1 VSQLLRTLGIV
12 LVLGGLGHSLG
23 VIHLYVTQGVPD
35 ANRVLLDAWVAEAQI
50 LGGGLYVAAFRA
62 MRAGSAWRGLSL
74 AGALTIVAYAV
85 PFIPVLF
92 VRAPLIFR
100 IPPIVYV
107 LLSVFIAV
115 RVARATRVDSQPHAG
130 ADVKRR
136 SNKDLQPAAA
146 GSNPEPPR
154 LTSGR

>member
-1 VSQLLRTLGIV
+1 MSQLLRTLGVI

-35 ANRVLLDAWVAEAQI
+35 VNRVLLDAWVAESQI

-62 MRAGSAWRGLSL
+62 LRAGFAWRGLSL

-92 VRAPLIFR
+92 VRAPVMFR
-100 IPPIVYV
+100 IPPVVYL
-107 LLSVFIAV
+107 LLSIFIAL
-115 RVARATRVDSQPHAG
+115 RVARATRLD
-130 ADVKRR
+130 
-136 SNKDLQPAAA
+136 PA
-146 GSNPEPPR
+146 
-154 LTSGR
+154 